1 VTSGLAPVMLAQPG
15 GSSDALS
22 EFILAEHVIDN
33 SSTSKIFYA
42 LSHELL
48 RSADGSLSQRI
59 GLTSGSKSALPPNLP
74 N

>member
-15 GSSDALS
+15 GSSGALS
-22 EFILAEHVIDN
+22 ELILAERILDN
-33 SSTSKIFYA
+33 SSASKIFYV

-48 RSADGSLSQRI
+48 RLADGSLSQRI
-59 GLTSGSKSALPPNLP
+59 GLVSGSKLALPPNLP